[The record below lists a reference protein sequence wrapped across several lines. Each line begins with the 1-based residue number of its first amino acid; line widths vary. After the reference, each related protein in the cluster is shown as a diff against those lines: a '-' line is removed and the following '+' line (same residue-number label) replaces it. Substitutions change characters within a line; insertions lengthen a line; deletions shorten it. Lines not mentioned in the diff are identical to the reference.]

1 MRHICSSPWSGFALV
16 IASLILTSCSSAPS
30 NANQSSSGT
39 SQPTAAKATPVI
51 TWSAPAAIMNS
62 TPLSAAQLDATANVP
77 GTFVY
82 TPASGSVLT
91 VGTQTLSATFTPTD
105 TASYNNAT
113 ASVSITVN
121 AASPMPPTPSP
132 TTPTITW
139 ATPAAITNPT
149 PLSVT
154 QLDATANVPGTLVYT
169 PPAGTVLAAG
179 THTLSVSF
187 TPSNTAQYTTANDSV
202 SITVNPAA
210 TTSAEF
216 IYVGGPNPT
225 ISGMTISNGSVT
237 TVPGSPFTGPAKSIG
252 FTIASAGDLIFGYD
266 QSDASLVAWKVDAQ
280 TGALA
285 QISSSSQAAV
295 LLSIDPTFQYLYG
308 WGNDGTSNLYGYSI
322 DHQNGQLT
330 AVHDSP
336 FSTPYDFGPALV
348 SPDGQWMCGTTPWDR
363 QTGQSIIVCYQRD
376 PASGALVGNAI
387 LGGEGASNIYFENG
401 DYLIGDFVNSAG
413 RAGIEV
419 FQPTAAGINQVSFLA
434 SVSYMNLAV
443 NLPTS
448 LVAAT
453 TSGNPGNAII
463 LYSFNS
469 KTGTLTQLS
478 QTPMA
483 EAPVNQGFSCNG
495 AYLAV
500 VHNADNLVSVYAI
513 SGSSLQELSGS
524 PITVATEDFFNV
536 VAACP

>member
-1 MRHICSSPWSGFALV
+1 MRHTCLSFLAGLALA
-16 IASLILTSCSSAPS
+16 ISTFILTSCSGVPS
-30 NANQSSSGT
+30 STNQSSSG
-39 SQPTAAKATPVI
+39 SQPTAAKTTPVI
-51 TWSAPAAIMNS
+51 TWAPLNP
-62 TPLSAAQLDATANVP
+62 TPQGAAQLDATANVP

-82 TPASGSVLT
+82 TPPSGTVLT
-91 VGTQTLSATFTPTD
+91 GGTQALSVTFTPTN

-121 AASPMPPTPSP
+121 AASPIPRPPSP

-149 PLSVT
+149 PLSAT
-154 QLDATANVPGTLVYT
+154 QLDATANVPGTFVYT
-169 PPAGTVLAAG
+169 PLAGTALAAG

-202 SITVNPAA
+202 SITVNPTA
-210 TTSAEF
+210 SAEF

-225 ISGMTISNGSVT
+225 ISGIATSNGSVT

-266 QSDASLVAWKVDAQ
+266 LSDDSLVAWKVDAQ
-280 TGALA
+280 TGALS

-295 LLSIDPTFQYLYG
+295 LLSVDPTFQYLYG
-308 WGNDGTSNLYGYSI
+308 WSNDLTSDLYGYSI

-330 AVHDSP
+330 ALGGSP
-336 FSTPYDFGPALV
+336 FSTTPYDFGPALV
-348 SPDGQWMCGTTPWDR
+348 SPDGQWMCGTAPWDR
-363 QTGQSIIVCYQRD
+363 QTGQSIVVCYQRD
-376 PASGALVGNAI
+376 PASGGMVGNAI
-387 LGGEGASNIYFENG
+387 LGGEGASNIQFENG

-413 RAGIEV
+413 QAGIEV

-434 SVSYMNLAV
+434 GVSYMNLAV

-463 LYSFNS
+463 LYSFDS
-469 KTGTLTQLS
+469 KTGTLTELS

-524 PITVATEDFFNV
+524 PITVAPEDFFNL

>member
-1 MRHICSSPWSGFALV
+1 MRHRGFSLRAELALAISCFAL
-16 IASLILTSCSSAPS
+16 ASCSGVPS
-30 NANQSSSGT
+30 SGNQSSSGT
-39 SQPTAAKATPVI
+39 SQPTAAKTTPVI
-51 TWSAPAAIMNS
+51 TWAAPAAITNP
-62 TPLSAAQLDATANVP
+62 TPLGAAQLDATANVP

-82 TPASGSVLT
+82 TPPSGTVLT
-91 VGTQTLSATFTPTD
+91 GGTQTLSATFTPTN
-105 TASYNNAT
+105 TGSYNNAT

-121 AASPMPPTPSP
+121 AASPIPPTP

-149 PLSVT
+149 PLSAT
-154 QLDATANVPGTLVYT
+154 QLDATANVPGTFVYT

-187 TPSNTAQYTTANDSV
+187 TPSSTAQYTTANDSV

-225 ISGMTISNGSVT
+225 ISGIAISNGSVT

-280 TGALA
+280 TGALS
-285 QISSSSQAAV
+285 QISSSSQSAV
-295 LLSIDPTFQYLYG
+295 LLSVDPTFQYLYG
-308 WGNDGTSNLYGYSI
+308 WSNDLTSDLYGYSI

-330 AVHDSP
+330 ALVGSP
-336 FSTPYDFGPALV
+336 FSTAPYDFGPALV
-348 SPDGQWMCGTTPWDR
+348 SPDGQWMCGTAPWDR
-363 QTGQSIIVCYQRD
+363 QTGQRIIVCYQRD
-376 PASGALVGNAI
+376 PASGGLVGNAI
-387 LGGEGASNIYFENG
+387 LGGEGASNLNFAKG
-401 DYLIGDFVNSAG
+401 DYLIGNFVNSAG
-413 RAGIEV
+413 QAGIEV

-434 SVSYMNLAV
+434 GVSYMNLAV

-463 LYSFNS
+463 LYSFDS

-483 EAPVNQGFSCNG
+483 ESPVNQGFSCNG
-495 AYLAV
+495 AHLAV
-500 VHNADNLVSVYAI
+500 VHNADNLVSIYAI

-524 PITVATEDFFNV
+524 PITVATEDFYNV